1 MALSDEPAAGGPE
14 EEAEEETLVFRAA
27 LEAFGESAETR
38 ALLGRLREVH
48 GGGVAREVALE
59 RFRVIMDK
67 YQEQPHLLD
76 PHLEWMMNLLL
87 DIVQDQTSP
96 ASLVHLAFK
105 FLYIITKVRGYKTF
119 LSLFPHEVADV
130 EPVLDLVT
138 DQNPKDHE
146 TWETRYMLL
155 LWLSVTCLIPFD
167 FSRLDGNL
175 LTQPGQTRMSIMDRI
190 LQIAESYLIVSDKA
204 RDAAAVLMSRFITRP
219 DVKRSKMA
227 EFLDWSLCNLA
238 SSSFQTLQGVITMD
252 GMLQALAQIFKHGKR
267 EDCLPY
273 AATVLRCLDDC
284 KLPESNQ
291 TLLRK
296 LGVKLVQRL
305 GLTFLKPRVAAWR
318 YQRGCRSLAANLQLL
333 AQGQSEQKPLIPTE
347 DADEDDDVP
356 EGVESVIEQLL
367 VGLKDKDTVVRWS
380 AAKGIGRMAGRLP
393 KALADDV
400 VGSVLDCFSFQETDK
415 AWHGGCL
422 ALAELGRRGLLLPSR
437 LVDVVAVILKA
448 LTYDEKRGSC
458 SVGTNVRDAACYVCW
473 AFARAYEPQELKPFV
488 TAISSALVIAAVFDR
503 DINCRRA
510 ASAAFQEN
518 VGRQGTFPHG
528 IDILTTADYF
538 AVGNRTNCFLV
549 ISVYIAGF
557 PEYTQPMIDHLVTM
571 KINHWDGVIREL
583 AVKALHNL
591 TQRAPEYSATQ
602 VFPRL
607 LSMTLSPDL
616 HTRHGSI
623 LACAEVAYALY
634 KLAAQENRP
643 VTDHLDEQAVQGL
656 KQIHQQ
662 LYDRQLYR
670 GLGGELMRQAVCV
683 LIEKLSLSK
692 MPFQGDTIIDGWQWL
707 INDTLGCLHLISS
720 HSRQQ
725 IKDAAVSALA
735 ALCSEYYM
743 KEPGEADPAIQE
755 KLITQYLAELRSPEE
770 MTRCGFSSA
779 LGALPGFLLKGRLQQ
794 VLAGLRAV
802 THTSPEDVNFPESR
816 RDGLKAIAR
825 ICQTVGV
832 KPGAPVEAVCRE
844 NVSQIYSALLGCMN
858 DYTTDSRGDVGGWVR
873 KAAMT
878 GLMDVTLL
886 LARSQ
891 PELIEAHI
899 CERIM
904 CCVAQQAS
912 EKIDRFRA
920 HAISVFLTLLHFD
933 SPPIP
938 HVPHRGELE
947 KLFPRSDVASVNWNA
962 PSQAFSRITQLL
974 GLPTYRYPVLLGL
987 VVSLGGLTE
996 STVRHST
1003 QSLFE
1008 YMRGVQ
1014 SDPQALGSFSRTLLQ
1029 IFEDNLLNDRV
1040 SLPLLK
1046 TLDHVLT
1053 HGCFDIFTTEEDHPF
1068 AVKLLALCKKEIKNS
1083 KDVQKLLSAIP
1094 VFCEMVQFPGNVRR
1108 SALLQLCLLLC
1119 HRFPLIR
1126 KSTASQVY
1134 ETLLTY
1140 SDVVGADVLDEVVTV
1155 LSDTAWDAELAVVR
1169 EQRNRLCDLLGV
1181 PRPQLVPQVMPLTP
1195 AEASPGARTSPLPG
1209 GDVLFLREA
1218 GVESLARWCLQLLKG
1233 SAGPWRLAPA
1243 DSFSSLHL
1251 PSNDLGWMPLP
1262 SLEHRCAS
1270 YKIMYQE
1277 VPAFCL

>member
-1 MALSDEPAAGGPE
+1 MALSDQPAAGGPD

-38 ALLGRLREVH
+38 ALLGRLWEVH

-96 ASLVHLAFK
+96 VSLVHLAFK

-305 GLTFLKPRVAAWR
+305 GLTFLKPKVAAWR

-503 DINCRRA
+503 DVNCRRA

-707 INDTLGCLHLISS
+707 INDTLRCLHLISS

-735 ALCSEYYM
+735 TLCSEYYM

-770 MTRCGFSSA
+770 MTRCGFSLA

-802 THTSPEDVNFPESR
+802 THTSPGDVNFPESR

-832 KPGAPVEAVCRE
+832 KAGAPDEAVCSE

-858 DYTTDSRGDVGGWVR
+858 DYTRDSRGDVGGWVR

-878 GLMDVTLL
+878 GLMDLTLL

-1008 YMRGVQ
+1008 YMKGIQR
-1014 SDPQALGSFSRTLLQ
+1014 DPQALGSFSGTLLQ
-1029 IFEDNLLNDRV
+1029 IWEDNLLNDRV

-1083 KDVQKLLSAIP
+1083 KDVQKLLSAIL
-1094 VFCEMVQFPGNVRR
+1094 VFCGMVQFPGNVRR

-1126 KSTASQVY
+1126 KTTASQVY

-1181 PRPQLVPQVMPLTP
+1181 PRPQLVPQPH
-1195 AEASPGARTSPLPG
+1195 A
-1209 GDVLFLREA
+1209 
-1218 GVESLARWCLQLLKG
+1218 C
-1233 SAGPWRLAPA
+1233 
-1243 DSFSSLHL
+1243 
-1251 PSNDLGWMPLP
+1251 
-1262 SLEHRCAS
+1262 
-1270 YKIMYQE
+1270 
-1277 VPAFCL
+1277 

>member
-1 MALSDEPAAGGPE
+1 MALSDEPVAGGPE
-14 EEAEEETLVFRAA
+14 EEAEDETLAFGAA

-48 GGGVAREVALE
+48 GGGAEREVALE
-59 RFRVIMDK
+59 RFR
-67 YQEQPHLLD
+67 
-76 PHLEWMMNLLL
+76 EWMMNLLL

-119 LSLFPHEVADV
+119 LRLFPHEVADV

-138 DQNPKDHE
+138 NQNPKDHE

-204 RDAAAVLMSRFITRP
+204 RDAAAVLVSRFITRP
-219 DVKRSKMA
+219 DVKQSKMA

-238 SSSFQTLQGVITMD
+238 RSSFQTMQGVIIMD

-273 AATVLRCLDDC
+273 AATVLRCLDGC
-284 KLPESNQ
+284 RLPESNQ

-305 GLTFLKPRVAAWR
+305 GLTFLKPKVAAWR

-333 AQGQSEQKPLIPTE
+333 TQGQSEQKPLILTE
-347 DADEDDDVP
+347 DDDEDDDVP
-356 EGVESVIEQLL
+356 EGVERVIEQLL

-393 KALADDV
+393 RALADDV

-448 LTYDEKRGSC
+448 LTYDEKRGAC

-538 AVGNRTNCFLV
+538 AVGNRSNCFLV
-549 ISVYIAGF
+549 IR
-557 PEYTQPMIDHLVTM
+557 
-571 KINHWDGVIREL
+571 VIREL
-583 AVKALHNL
+583 AAKALHNL
-591 TQRAPEYSATQ
+591 AQQAPEFSATQ
-602 VFPRL
+602 VLPRL

-634 KLAAQENRP
+634 KLAARENRP

-670 GLGGELMRQAVCV
+670 GLGGQLMRQAVCV

-692 MPFQGDTIIDGWQWL
+692 MPFRGDIVIDGWQWL
-707 INDTLGCLHLISS
+707 INDTLRHLHLISS

-735 ALCSEYYM
+735 ALCSEYYV

-755 KLITQYLAELRSPEE
+755 ELITQYLAELRNPEE
-770 MTRCGFSSA
+770 MTRCGFSLA

-794 VLAGLRAV
+794 VLTGLRAV
-802 THTSPEDVNFPESR
+802 THTSPKDVSFAESR

-832 KPGAPVEAVCRE
+832 KAGAPDEAVCRE
-844 NVSQIYSALLGCMN
+844 NVSQIYCALLSCMD
-858 DYTTDSRGDVGGWVR
+858 DYTTDSRGDVGAWVR

-878 GLMDVTLL
+878 SLMDLTLL

-920 HAISVFLTLLHFD
+920 HAASVFLTLLHFD

-962 PSQAFSRITQLL
+962 PSQAFPRITQLL
-974 GLPTYRYPVLLGL
+974 GLPTYRYHVLLGL

-996 STVRHST
+996 STIRHST

-1008 YMRGVQ
+1008 YMKGIQ
-1014 SDPQALGSFSRTLLQ
+1014 SDPQALGSFSGTLLQ
-1029 IFEDNLLNDRV
+1029 IFEDNLLNERV
-1040 SLPLLK
+1040 SVPLLK

-1083 KDVQKLLSAIP
+1083 KDVQKLLSGIA
-1094 VFCEMVQFPGNVRR
+1094 VFCGMVQFPGDVRR
-1108 SALLQLCLLLC
+1108 KALLQLCLLLC

-1126 KSTASQVY
+1126 KTTASQVY

-1140 SDVVGADVLDEVVTV
+1140 SDIVGTDVLDEVVTV

-1169 EQRNRLCDLLGV
+1169 KQRNRLCDLLGV
-1181 PRPQLVPQVMPLTP
+1181 PRPQLVPQ
-1195 AEASPGARTSPLPG
+1195 PGA
-1209 GDVLFLREA
+1209 
-1218 GVESLARWCLQLLKG
+1218 C
-1233 SAGPWRLAPA
+1233 
-1243 DSFSSLHL
+1243 
-1251 PSNDLGWMPLP
+1251 
-1262 SLEHRCAS
+1262 
-1270 YKIMYQE
+1270 
-1277 VPAFCL
+1277 

>member
-1 MALSDEPAAGGPE
+1 MALSDQPAAGGPE

-38 ALLGRLREVH
+38 ALLGRLWEVH

-76 PHLEWMMNLLL
+76 PHL
-87 DIVQDQTSP
+87 
-96 ASLVHLAFK
+96 
-105 FLYIITKVRGYKTF
+105 VRGYKTF

-190 LQIAESYLIVSDKA
+190 LQIAE
-204 RDAAAVLMSRFITRP
+204 FITRP

-305 GLTFLKPRVAAWR
+305 GLTFLKPKVASWR
-318 YQRGCRSLAANLQLL
+318 YQRGCRSLAVNLQLL

-473 AFARAYEPQELKPFV
+473 AFARAYEPRELKPFV
-488 TAISSALVIAAVFDR
+488 TAISSALVITAVFDR
-503 DINCRRA
+503 DVNCRRA

-571 KINHWDGVIREL
+571 KISHWDGVIREL

-623 LACAEVAYALY
+623 LACAEVAHALY

-692 MPFQGDTIIDGWQWL
+692 MPFQGDTVIDGWQWL
-707 INDTLGCLHLISS
+707 INDTLRCLHLISS

-735 ALCSEYYM
+735 TLCSEYYM

-770 MTRCGFSSA
+770 MTRCGFSLA

-794 VLAGLRAV
+794 VLTGLRAV
-802 THTSPEDVNFPESR
+802 THTSPEDGNFPESR

-832 KPGAPVEAVCRE
+832 KAGAPDEAVCSE

-858 DYTTDSRGDVGGWVR
+858 DYTRDSRGDVGGWVR

-878 GLMDVTLL
+878 GLMDLTLL

-1008 YMRGVQ
+1008 YMKGIQR
-1014 SDPQALGSFSRTLLQ
+1014 DPQALGSFSGTLLQ
-1029 IFEDNLLNDRV
+1029 IWEDNLLNDRV

-1083 KDVQKLLSAIP
+1083 KDVQKLLSAILVDP
-1094 VFCEMVQFPGNVRR
+1094 ACIGTVHMCTQTHLWLRAPGPHSARGSALPRFCGMVQFPGNVRR

-1126 KSTASQVY
+1126 KTTASQVY

-1181 PRPQLVPQVMPLTP
+1181 PRPQLVPQPH
-1195 AEASPGARTSPLPG
+1195 A
-1209 GDVLFLREA
+1209 
-1218 GVESLARWCLQLLKG
+1218 C
-1233 SAGPWRLAPA
+1233 
-1243 DSFSSLHL
+1243 
-1251 PSNDLGWMPLP
+1251 
-1262 SLEHRCAS
+1262 
-1270 YKIMYQE
+1270 
-1277 VPAFCL
+1277 